1 MFLHEIIDYYL
12 INIKNP
18 YTKPKQ
24 KPNSTSSE
32 ISQLSK
38 VAFYKLM
45 LYQRDL
51 RDKKYLR
58 HKTYMDDLHLIED
71 VLHVIHFLNTT
82 RSSTERFKQII
93 FFYTFKEFFFDS
105 LVSLINNNV

>member
-1 MFLHEIIDYYL
+1 
-12 INIKNP
+12 
-18 YTKPKQ
+18 
-24 KPNSTSSE
+24 
-32 ISQLSK
+32 
-38 VAFYKLM
+38 
-45 LYQRDL
+45 
-51 RDKKYLR
+51 
-58 HKTYMDDLHLIED
+58 MDDLHLIED